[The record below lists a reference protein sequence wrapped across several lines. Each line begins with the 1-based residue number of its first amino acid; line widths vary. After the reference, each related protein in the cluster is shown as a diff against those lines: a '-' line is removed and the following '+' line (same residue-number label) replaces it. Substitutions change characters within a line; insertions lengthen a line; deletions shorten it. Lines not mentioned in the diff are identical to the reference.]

1 MIRRGNK
8 CECET
13 LNNIAVNS
21 EAYWGYDSTFM
32 ENFKSLYKI
41 SEELISD
48 NKTYVIEENGN
59 VIGFYI
65 ILIASNVAALEYFY
79 IAPDYIGKG
88 YGKLLWHH
96 MVDICRKNCVNHIVL
111 VTSPQAKEFYI
122 RMGAAQ
128 IDEVDSLVM
137 KGRKIPKLIYII
149 EKD

>member
-1 MIRRGNK
+1 MIRKANI

-13 LNNIAVNS
+13 LNNIAANS

-32 ENFKSLYKI
+32 ENFKSLYRI

-48 NKTYVIEENGN
+48 NKTYIIEENGN

-65 ILIASNVAALEYFY
+65 VLIDNNVATLEYFY
-79 IAPDYIGKG
+79 IAPEYIGKG

-96 MVDICRKNCVNHIVL
+96 MVDICRKNYVNHIVL

-122 RMGAAQ
+122 RMGAKQ
-128 IDEVDSLVM
+128 VEEVDSIVIR
-137 KGRKIPKLIYII
+137 GRKIPKLIYTI
-149 EKD
+149 